1 MSISNLYICYYILY
15 IILLL
20 NRITYFLKGSPN
32 SFRTTSYMVHFF
44 SVGSA
49 SSDKQPKSVSLCS
62 HGRFDLYFLIS
73 MTIAR
78 DETNT
83 EALVFRSISL
93 WDNIS
98 AFSFN
103 FGSKRSIKTFT
114 KKFNQKTFSTL
125 LTTQEHSY
133 IFRKYENAS
142 DLYNSRSNLG
152 IQVNQVNKHPDH
164 PLDCKNVD
172 T

>member
-1 MSISNLYICYYILY
+1 MSKLYEYIEFVY
-15 IILLL
+15 LL

-114 KKFNQKTFSTL
+114 KKFNQKKFSTL

-133 IFRKYENAS
+133 IFRKNENAS